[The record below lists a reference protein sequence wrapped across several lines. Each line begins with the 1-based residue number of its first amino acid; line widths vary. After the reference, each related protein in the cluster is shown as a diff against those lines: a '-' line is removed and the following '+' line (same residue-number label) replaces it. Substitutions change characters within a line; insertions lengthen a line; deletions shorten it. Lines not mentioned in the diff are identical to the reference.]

1 MHKNP
6 SFSPAKAAEIELKM
20 KTMKNNLSVTE
31 QRAADAESKS
41 QAQMEQQANLMKAY
55 RNTTKENEQ
64 LKVRQRGG
72 DIIHKGIRN
81 HPRAA

>member
-20 KTMKNNLSVTE
+20 TTMKNNLSATE

-55 RNTTKENEQ
+55 VERFG
-64 LKVRQRGG
+64 LCCMY
-72 DIIHKGIRN
+72 
-81 HPRAA
+81 

>member
-20 KTMKNNLSVTE
+20 TTMKNNLSATE

-55 RNTTKENEQ
+55 VERCGLCYMLLE
-64 LKVRQRGG
+64 
-72 DIIHKGIRN
+72 
-81 HPRAA
+81 